1 MGELTRQGVEMGAYL
16 AELLVIED
24 DHVLSAQLGE
34 LLRLQGYAV
43 RLSPLGESGLAMALA
58 SAPDLVLLDVMLP
71 DVSGFSV
78 LRRLREQQQTPVIM
92 LTACG
97 AEEERIRGL
106 RHGADDYLAKP
117 FNLTELQLRI
127 DAILRRTRSADSRA
141 VQPPSLNIETLAL
154 DRHTLRARVG
164 EQDLALTPLQFRLLW
179 QLMLQ
184 RGEVLTKPYLYR
196 VVFEREHSGYD
207 RSLDMHISRIR
218 RRLAE
223 AGLAADRLQTLHGR
237 GYSFQ

>member
-1 MGELTRQGVEMGAYL
+1 MGAYL

-24 DHVLSAQLGE
+24 DQVLSAQLGE

-127 DAILRRTRSADSRA
+127 DAMDELTTMGRA
-141 VQPPSLNIETLAL
+141 SIRAKDNSKTLCRERYQHPGQKPGQQQDECDAQPDNASDVASE
-154 DRHTLRARVG
+154 
-164 EQDLALTPLQFRLLW
+164 ECC
-179 QLMLQ
+179 M
-184 RGEVLTKPYLYR
+184 
-196 VVFEREHSGYD
+196 
-207 RSLDMHISRIR
+207 
-218 RRLAE
+218 
-223 AGLAADRLQTLHGR
+223 
-237 GYSFQ
+237 

>member
-1 MGELTRQGVEMGAYL
+1 MGRYL
-16 AELLVIED
+16 ADVLVIED
-24 DHVLSAQLGE
+24 DELLSIQLGE

-43 RLSPLGESGLAMALA
+43 RLSGTGESGLAMALA
-58 SAPDLVLLDVMLP
+58 DAPDLVLLDVMLP
-71 DVSGFSV
+71 DINGLAV

-106 RHGADDYLAKP
+106 RHGADDYLSKP

-127 DAILRRTRSADSRA
+127 DAILRRTRSTDSRPA
-141 VQPPSLNIETLAL
+141 QPSSLQIDAL
-154 DRHTLRARVG
+154 MLERQGLRARVA
-164 EQDLALTPLQFRLLW
+164 EKDLALTPLQFRLLW
-179 QLMLQ
+179 QLLLQ

-196 VVFEREHSGYD
+196 VVLERDYSGYD
-207 RSLDMHISRIR
+207 RSPDMHISRIR
-218 RRLAE
+218 RRLTE

>member
-1 MGELTRQGVEMGAYL
+1 MGAYL
-16 AELLVIED
+16 AEVLIIED
-24 DHVLSAQLGE
+24 DQVLSAQLGE
-34 LLRLQGYAV
+34 LLRLQGYTV
-43 RLSPLGESGLAMALA
+43 RLSQLGESGLAMARA
-58 SAPDLVLLDVMLP
+58 NAPDLILLDVMLP
-71 DVSGFSV
+71 DVNGFSV

-117 FNLTELQLRI
+117 FNSTELQLRI
-127 DAILRRTRSADSRA
+127 DAILRRTRSMDSRA
-141 VQPPSLNIETLAL
+141 IQPPSLNADTLVL
-154 DRHTLRARVG
+154 DRHTLRAHAG
-164 EQDLALTPLQFRLLW
+164 EQDVALTPLQFRLLW

-207 RSLDMHISRIR
+207 RSLDMHVSRIR
-218 RRLAE
+218 RRLTE

>member
-1 MGELTRQGVEMGAYL
+1 MGRYL
-16 AELLVIED
+16 ADVLVIED
-24 DHVLSAQLGE
+24 DELLSIQLGE

-43 RLSPLGESGLAMALA
+43 RLSGSGESGLAMALA
-58 SAPDLVLLDVMLP
+58 DAPDLVLLDVMLP
-71 DVSGFSV
+71 DINGLAV

-106 RHGADDYLAKP
+106 RHGADDYLSKP

-127 DAILRRTRSADSRA
+127 DAILRRTRSTDSRPA
-141 VQPPSLNIETLAL
+141 QPSSLQIDAL
-154 DRHTLRARVG
+154 MLERQGLRARVA
-164 EQDLALTPLQFRLLW
+164 EKDLALTPLQFRLLW
-179 QLMLQ
+179 QLLLQ

-196 VVFEREHSGYD
+196 VVLERDYSGYD

-218 RRLAE
+218 RRLTE

>member
-1 MGELTRQGVEMGAYL
+1 MGAYL
-16 AELLVIED
+16 AEVLVIED
-24 DHVLSAQLGE
+24 DQVLSAQLGE
-34 LLRLQGYAV
+34 LLRLQGYMV
-43 RLSPLGESGLAMALA
+43 RLSQLGESGLAMALA
-58 SAPDLVLLDVMLP
+58 NAPDLVLLDVVLP
-71 DVSGFSV
+71 DVNGFSV

-117 FNLTELQLRI
+117 FNVTELQLRI
-127 DAILRRTRSADSRA
+127 DAILRRTRSVDNRA
-141 VQPPSLNIETLAL
+141 VQPPCLTIDALVL
-154 DRHTLRARVG
+154 DRHRQHARVG

-218 RRLAE
+218 RRLTE

>member
-1 MGELTRQGVEMGAYL
+1 MGACL
-16 AELLVIED
+16 AEVLIIED
-24 DHVLSAQLGE
+24 DQVLSAQLGE

-43 RLSPLGESGLAMALA
+43 RLSLLGESGLAMALA
-58 SAPDLVLLDVMLP
+58 DAPDLVLLDVMLP
-71 DVSGFSV
+71 DLNGFSV

-127 DAILRRTRSADSRA
+127 DAILRRTRSAETRPA
-141 VQPPSLNIETLAL
+141 QPSSLEVDTLVL
-154 DRHTLRARVG
+154 DRRRLHARVG
-164 EQDLALTPLQFRLLW
+164 DRDLALTPLQFRLLW
-179 QLMLQ
+179 QLLLQ
-184 RGEVLTKPYLYR
+184 RGEVLSKPYLYR

-218 RRLAE
+218 RRLAD

>member
-1 MGELTRQGVEMGAYL
+1 MGACL
-16 AELLVIED
+16 AEVLIIED
-24 DHVLSAQLGE
+24 DQVLSAQLGE

-43 RLSPLGESGLAMALA
+43 RLSLLGESGLAMALA
-58 SAPDLVLLDVMLP
+58 DAPDLVLLDVMLP
-71 DVSGFSV
+71 DLNGFSV

-127 DAILRRTRSADSRA
+127 DAFLRRTRSAETRPT
-141 VQPPSLNIETLAL
+141 QPSLLEVDTLVL
-154 DRHTLRARVG
+154 DRRRLHARVG
-164 EQDLALTPLQFRLLW
+164 DHDLALTPLQFRLLW
-179 QLMLQ
+179 QLLLQ
-184 RGEVLTKPYLYR
+184 RGEVLSKPYLYR

-218 RRLAE
+218 RRLAD

>member
-1 MGELTRQGVEMGAYL
+1 MGAFL
-16 AELLVIED
+16 AEVLVIED
-24 DHVLSAQLGE
+24 DQVLSAQLGE
-34 LLRLQGYAV
+34 LLRLQGYTV
-43 RLSPLGESGLAMALA
+43 RLSQLGESGLAMALA
-58 SAPDLVLLDVMLP
+58 NAPDLILLDVMLP
-71 DVSGFSV
+71 DMNGFSV

-117 FNLTELQLRI
+117 FNPTELQLRI
-127 DAILRRTRSADSRA
+127 DAILRRTRSAESRA
-141 VQPPSLNIETLAL
+141 VQPSSLNVDALVL

-184 RGEVLTKPYLYR
+184 PGEVLTKPYLYR

-207 RSLDMHISRIR
+207 RSLDMHVSRIR
-218 RRLAE
+218 RRLTE

>member
-1 MGELTRQGVEMGAYL
+1 MGACL
-16 AELLVIED
+16 AEVLIIED
-24 DHVLSAQLGE
+24 DQVLSAQLGE

-43 RLSPLGESGLAMALA
+43 RLSLLGESGLAMALA
-58 SAPDLVLLDVMLP
+58 DAPDLVLLDVMLP
-71 DVSGFSV
+71 DLNGFAV

-127 DAILRRTRSADSRA
+127 DAILRRTRSADARPT
-141 VQPPSLNIETLAL
+141 QPSSLEVGTLVL
-154 DRHTLRARVG
+154 DRRQLRARVG
-164 EQDLALTPLQFRLLW
+164 DQDLALTPLQFRLLW
-179 QLMLQ
+179 QLLLQ
-184 RGEVLTKPYLYR
+184 RGEVLSKPYLYR

>member
-1 MGELTRQGVEMGAYL
+1 MGACL
-16 AELLVIED
+16 AEVLIIED
-24 DHVLSAQLGE
+24 DQVLSAQLGE

-43 RLSPLGESGLAMALA
+43 RLSLLGESGLAMALA
-58 SAPDLVLLDVMLP
+58 DAPDLVLLDVMLP
-71 DVSGFSV
+71 DLNGFSV

-127 DAILRRTRSADSRA
+127 DAILRRTRSAETRPT
-141 VQPPSLNIETLAL
+141 QPSSLEVDTLVL
-154 DRHTLRARVG
+154 DRRRLHARVG
-164 EQDLALTPLQFRLLW
+164 DRDLALTPLQFRLLW
-179 QLMLQ
+179 QLLLQ
-184 RGEVLTKPYLYR
+184 RGEVLSKPYLYR

-218 RRLAE
+218 RRLAD

>member
-1 MGELTRQGVEMGAYL
+1 MGACL
-16 AELLVIED
+16 AEVLIIED
-24 DHVLSAQLGE
+24 DQVLSAQLGE

-43 RLSPLGESGLAMALA
+43 RLSLLGESGLAMALA
-58 SAPDLVLLDVMLP
+58 DAPDLVLLDVMLP
-71 DVSGFSV
+71 DLNGFSV

-127 DAILRRTRSADSRA
+127 DAILRRTRSAEARPT
-141 VQPPSLNIETLAL
+141 QPSLLEVDTLVL
-154 DRHTLRARVG
+154 DRRRLHARVG
-164 EQDLALTPLQFRLLW
+164 DRDLALTPLQFRLLW
-179 QLMLQ
+179 QLLLQ
-184 RGEVLTKPYLYR
+184 RGEVLSKPYLYR

-218 RRLAE
+218 RRLAD

>member
-24 DHVLSAQLGE
+24 DQVLSAQLGE

-92 LTACG
+92 LTACV
-97 AEEERIRGL
+97 
-106 RHGADDYLAKP
+106 P
-117 FNLTELQLRI
+117 
-127 DAILRRTRSADSRA
+127 RRNVSEACVTARMTTL
-141 VQPPSLNIETLAL
+141 PNPST
-154 DRHTLRARVG
+154 
-164 EQDLALTPLQFRLLW
+164 
-179 QLMLQ
+179 
-184 RGEVLTKPYLYR
+184 
-196 VVFEREHSGYD
+196 
-207 RSLDMHISRIR
+207 
-218 RRLAE
+218 
-223 AGLAADRLQTLHGR
+223 
-237 GYSFQ
+237 

>member
-1 MGELTRQGVEMGAYL
+1 MIRCW
-16 AELLVIED
+16 
-24 DHVLSAQLGE
+24 AQLGE
-34 LLRLQGYAV
+34 LLRLQGYRV
-43 RLSPLGESGLAMALA
+43 RSSPLGECGLAMALTK
-58 SAPDLVLLDVMLP
+58 APDLILLDVN
-71 DVSGFSV
+71 GFSI

-117 FNLTELQLRI
+117 FNSTELQLRI
-127 DAILRRTRSADSRA
+127 DAILRRTRTADSRA
-141 VQPPSLNIETLAL
+141 IQPTSLTVDALVL
-154 DRHTLRARVG
+154 DRQTLRARVA

-179 QLMLQ
+179 QLIVQ
-184 RGEVLTKPYLYR
+184 RGQVLTKPYLYR

-218 RRLAE
+218 RRLNE
-223 AGLAADRLQTLHGR
+223 AGLAADRLQTIHGR

>member
-1 MGELTRQGVEMGAYL
+1 MWNRV
-16 AELLVIED
+16 
-24 DHVLSAQLGE
+24 
-34 LLRLQGYAV
+34 
-43 RLSPLGESGLAMALA
+43 
-58 SAPDLVLLDVMLP
+58 
-71 DVSGFSV
+71 
-78 LRRLREQQQTPVIM
+78 
-92 LTACG
+92 
-97 AEEERIRGL
+97 EERIRGL

-237 GYSFQ
+237 GYSFQLTGDCSGNY

>member
-1 MGELTRQGVEMGAYL
+1 MGSYL
-16 AELLVIED
+16 ADVLVIED
-24 DHVLSAQLGE
+24 DELLSIQLGE

-43 RLSPLGESGLAMALA
+43 RLSGTGESGLAMALA
-58 SAPDLVLLDVMLP
+58 DAPDLVLLDVMLP
-71 DVSGFSV
+71 DINGLAV

-106 RHGADDYLAKP
+106 RHGADDYLSKP

-127 DAILRRTRSADSRA
+127 DAILRRTRSTDSRPA
-141 VQPPSLNIETLAL
+141 QPSSLQIDAL
-154 DRHTLRARVG
+154 MLERQGLRARVA
-164 EQDLALTPLQFRLLW
+164 EKDLALTPLQFRLLW
-179 QLMLQ
+179 QLLLQ

-196 VVFEREHSGYD
+196 VVLERDYSGYD

-218 RRLAE
+218 RRLTE

>member
-1 MGELTRQGVEMGAYL
+1 MGRYL
-16 AELLVIED
+16 ADVLVIED
-24 DHVLSAQLGE
+24 DELLSIQLGE

-43 RLSPLGESGLAMALA
+43 RLSGSGESGLAMALA
-58 SAPDLVLLDVMLP
+58 DAPDLVLLDVMLP
-71 DVSGFSV
+71 GINGLAV

-106 RHGADDYLAKP
+106 RHGADDYLSKP

-127 DAILRRTRSADSRA
+127 DAILRRTRSTDSRPA
-141 VQPPSLNIETLAL
+141 QPSSLQIDAL
-154 DRHTLRARVG
+154 MLERQGLRARVA
-164 EQDLALTPLQFRLLW
+164 EKDLALTPLQFRLLW
-179 QLMLQ
+179 QLLLQ

-196 VVFEREHSGYD
+196 VVLERDYSGYD

-218 RRLAE
+218 RRLTE